1 MATAEIGLC
10 WGSNT
15 HLVYVLW
22 TVLPT
27 LMKTML
33 RWKYSAIAFWF
44 ATVNIM
50 TFLLEKRKKLDTL
63 SFTFQVFVCVR
74 KRQRSLWSFL
84 ATLSCH
90 YLKQHIPVFQSF
102 SHSVHDLMAGLMS
115 CSLHVEGH
123 RIVLMNHE
131 KGSHTTPCEVFN
143 NQFDVI
149 HQVHPPKVCSVNK
162 PRYWM
167 FH

>member
-1 MATAEIGLC
+1 MVTAEIGLC

-15 HLVYVLW
+15 HLMYSLW
-22 TVLPT
+22 TLLPT
-27 LMKTML
+27 PNENHAKMKIQ
-33 RWKYSAIAFWF
+33 R
-44 ATVNIM
+44 NC
-50 TFLLEKRKKLDTL
+50 FLICHSKHNDIFVGKKEKSPTL
-63 SFTFQVFVCVR
+63 YHLPSRCLWESGR
-74 KRQRSLWSFL
+74 ERSLRSFV

-131 KGSHTTPCEVFN
+131 KGSHTSPCEVFN
-143 NQFDVI
+143 NQLAVI
-149 HQVHPPKVCSVNK
+149 HKVHPPKVCSVNK